1 MSLPQLEPIPLPVDL
16 DDAASLPALWR
27 LASVLGPGD
36 AARDIF
42 VATPAG
48 HGDVP
53 GRRHPVVYFQDGQ
66 NLFDPARSFAGHWSL
81 LETLALQTGAFSPVI
96 VGVPNLGPDRLRE
109 YSPFDDVI
117 HGEGDGDEY
126 LAFLRG
132 VVKPL
137 IDANFQTRPE
147 RQFTTIAGSSMG
159 GLFSI
164 YALIAG
170 AGTFGSAWVL
180 SPALWY
186 ADGAIYDWLA
196 HQPGPVGRLWLDVGV
211 AEGIDEVHDVQR
223 MRDLL
228 VSRGWQ
234 EGNQLRYLEDP
245 LGDHDEASWG
255 RRIRENWD
263 TLARVASL
271 PARTVDGSNRSLRMT
286 DNGERAG

>member
-1 MSLPQLEPIPLPVDL
+1 VQRIESLALPVTIDP
-16 DDAASLPALWR
+16 DVTPPALWC
-27 LASVLGPGD
+27 LPDVEGPGD
-36 AARDIF
+36 ARRDIY

-48 HGDVP
+48 HGDDP
-53 GRRHPVVYFQDGQ
+53 LRRHPVVYFQDGQ
-66 NLFDPARSFAGHWSL
+66 NLFDPARSFAGHWGL
-81 LETLALQTGAFSPVI
+81 LETLALQANGYTPVL

-109 YSPFDDVI
+109 YSPFDDVL
-117 HGEGDGDEY
+117 HGKGDGDEY

-137 IDANFQTRPE
+137 VDANFLTRPE
-147 RQFTTIAGSSMG
+147 RGFTTIAGSSMG
-159 GLFSI
+159 GLFSL

-186 ADGAIYDWLA
+186 ADGAIFEWLA

-211 AEGIDEVHDVQR
+211 EEGIDEVHDVQR

-228 VSRGWQ
+228 VARGWQ

-271 PARTVDGSNRSLRMT
+271 AGRGAGHDSARRFPGRRN
-286 DNGERAG
+286 ER